1 MKLVCVEAL
10 GRRVSSVGFGCASL
24 GGRIGLRKGLEALE
38 RAYEAGITWYDV
50 APSYG
55 DAMAESILGEFAS
68 KKRDSIYVCTKVGMR
83 PGDTP
88 AAVRL
93 LKPMV
98 RIVVATFPA
107 LQKQVSR
114 VRPKPFKVP
123 LSAELIRTSVEE
135 SLRRLRTDYV
145 DVLALHRPAVE
156 EVVREDIILALERVV
171 RDGKARAVSIA
182 GNLEAGMK
190 GLDESLPYR
199 LVQIA
204 NNSLEPDLAKLKE
217 RARPGRTFVTYGSF
231 SSLDRLVTRINA
243 QKEILN
249 ALSRTWV
256 PWQGRAAG
264 EVTRGAAKRRNK
276 SNPWFKRGTLFRSA
290 VDVMRRAAVPMTARE
305 IAETPDSWQGPRGL
319 PEAVQR
325 PSGGYPCCTAEAGW
339 RNVVGAGAPARWSL
353 RVSPS
358 D

>member
-24 GGRIGLRKGLEALE
+24 GGRIGLRKALEALE

-68 KKRDSIYVCTKVGMR
+68 KKRDSIYVCTKVGVR
-83 PGDTP
+83 PADTR
-88 AAVRL
+88 AAMRL
-93 LKPMV
+93 LKPIV

-123 LSAELIRTSVEE
+123 LSAELIRTSVEK

-156 EVVREDIILALERVV
+156 EVVREDIIMALERVV

-217 RARPGRTFVTYGSF
+217 RSRPGRTFVTYGSF

-243 QKEILN
+243 QTEILSALHELGYRGN
-249 ALSRTWV
+249 LTEIAAAFLVDYAFATNSAGVSLFSMLKKEHLDFNLLRLRSHPTLEQLDPVVAALSSRSRGE
-256 PWQGRAAG
+256 GR
-264 EVTRGAAKRRNK
+264 
-276 SNPWFKRGTLFRSA
+276 
-290 VDVMRRAAVPMTARE
+290 
-305 IAETPDSWQGPRGL
+305 
-319 PEAVQR
+319 
-325 PSGGYPCCTAEAGW
+325 
-339 RNVVGAGAPARWSL
+339 
-353 RVSPS
+353 SPL
-358 D
+358 

>member
-55 DAMAESILGEFAS
+55 DAVAESILGEFAS
-68 KKRDSIYVCTKVGMR
+68 RKRDSIYVCTKVGMR
-83 PGDTP
+83 PADTP
-88 AAVRL
+88 AAMRL

-98 RIVVATFPA
+98 RIVAATFPA

-171 RDGKARAVSIA
+171 QDGKARAVSIA

-204 NNSLEPDLAKLKE
+204 NNPLEPDLEKLKE

-231 SSLDRLVTRINA
+231 SSLDRLVARINT
-243 QKEILN
+243 QKEIQSALHELGYRGN
-249 ALSRTWV
+249 LTEIAAAFLVDYAFATNSAGVSLFSMLQKEHLDFNLLRLRSHPTLEQLDPVVAALSSR
-256 PWQGRAAG
+256 
-264 EVTRGAAKRRNK
+264 
-276 SNPWFKRGTLFRSA
+276 SRGTG
-290 VDVMRRAAVPMTARE
+290 D
-305 IAETPDSWQGPRGL
+305 
-319 PEAVQR
+319 
-325 PSGGYPCCTAEAGW
+325 
-339 RNVVGAGAPARWSL
+339 
-353 RVSPS
+353 
-358 D
+358 

>member
-24 GGRIGLRKGLEALE
+24 GGHIGLRKGLEALE

-83 PGDTP
+83 PADTP
-88 AAVRL
+88 AAMRL

-107 LQKQVSR
+107 LLRHVSR
-114 VRPKPFKVP
+114 VRPKAFKVP
-123 LSAELIRTSVEE
+123 LSAELIKTSVEE

-156 EVVREDIILALERVV
+156 EVVREDIIMALERVV

-243 QKEILN
+243 QTEILSALHELGYRGN
-249 ALSRTWV
+249 LTEIAAAFLVDYAFATNSAGVTLFSMFQKEHLDFNLLRLNNHPTLEQLNSIVAALS
-256 PWQGRAAG
+256 
-264 EVTRGAAKRRNK
+264 K
-276 SNPWFKRGTLFRSA
+276 
-290 VDVMRRAAVPMTARE
+290 
-305 IAETPDSWQGPRGL
+305 
-319 PEAVQR
+319 
-325 PSGGYPCCTAEAGW
+325 
-339 RNVVGAGAPARWSL
+339 
-353 RVSPS
+353 
-358 D
+358 

>member
-83 PGDTP
+83 PGETP

-98 RIVVATFPA
+98 RIAVGTFPA

-145 DVLALHRPAVE
+145 DVLALHRPSVE
-156 EVVREDIILALERVV
+156 ELVRDDITMALERVLK
-171 RDGKARAVSIA
+171 DGKARAVSIA

-199 LVQIA
+199 LLQIA
-204 NNSLEPDLAKLKE
+204 KKPPHHDLLKLKD
-217 RARPGRTFVTYGSF
+217 PG
-231 SSLDRLVTRINA
+231 
-243 QKEILN
+243 
-249 ALSRTWV
+249 
-256 PWQGRAAG
+256 P
-264 EVTRGAAKRRNK
+264 
-276 SNPWFKRGTLFRSA
+276 
-290 VDVMRRAAVPMTARE
+290 
-305 IAETPDSWQGPRGL
+305 PR
-319 PEAVQR
+319 
-325 PSGGYPCCTAEAGW
+325 
-339 RNVVGAGAPARWSL
+339 
-353 RVSPS
+353 
-358 D
+358 

>member
-68 KKRDSIYVCTKVGMR
+68 RKRHSIYVCTKVGVR

-88 AAVRL
+88 AAMRL

-156 EVVREDIILALERVV
+156 ELVREDIIMALERVV
-171 RDGKARAVSIA
+171 RDGKARAISIA

-217 RARPGRTFVTYGSF
+217 RSRPGRTFVTYGSF

-243 QKEILN
+243 QTEILSALHELGYRGN
-249 ALSRTWV
+249 LTEIAAAFLVDYAFATNSAGVSLFSMLKKEHLDFNLLRLRSHPTLEQLDPVVAALSSRSR
-256 PWQGRAAG
+256 GR
-264 EVTRGAAKRRNK
+264 
-276 SNPWFKRGTLFRSA
+276 
-290 VDVMRRAAVPMTARE
+290 
-305 IAETPDSWQGPRGL
+305 Q
-319 PEAVQR
+319 
-325 PSGGYPCCTAEAGW
+325 
-339 RNVVGAGAPARWSL
+339 
-353 RVSPS
+353 
-358 D
+358 

>member
-83 PGDTP
+83 PADTP
-88 AAVRL
+88 AAMRL

-107 LQKQVSR
+107 LLRHVSR
-114 VRPKPFKVP
+114 VRPKAFKVP
-123 LSAELIRTSVEE
+123 LSAELIKTSVEE

-171 RDGKARAVSIA
+171 QDGKARAVSIA

-204 NNSLEPDLAKLKE
+204 NNPLEPDLEKLKE

-231 SSLDRLVTRINA
+231 SSLDRLVARINT
-243 QKEILN
+243 QKEIQSALHELGYRGN
-249 ALSRTWV
+249 LTEIAAAFLVDYAFATNSAGVSLFSMLQKEHLDFNLLRLRSHPTLEQLDPVVAALSSR
-256 PWQGRAAG
+256 
-264 EVTRGAAKRRNK
+264 
-276 SNPWFKRGTLFRSA
+276 SRGTG
-290 VDVMRRAAVPMTARE
+290 D
-305 IAETPDSWQGPRGL
+305 
-319 PEAVQR
+319 
-325 PSGGYPCCTAEAGW
+325 
-339 RNVVGAGAPARWSL
+339 
-353 RVSPS
+353 
-358 D
+358 

>member
-83 PGDTP
+83 PADTP
-88 AAVRL
+88 AAMRL

-156 EVVREDIILALERVV
+156 EVVREDIIMALERVV

-204 NNSLEPDLAKLKE
+204 NNPLEPDLEKLKE

-231 SSLDRLVTRINA
+231 SSLDRLVARINT
-243 QKEILN
+243 QKEIQSALHELGYRGN
-249 ALSRTWV
+249 LTEIAAAFLVDYAFATNSAGVSLFSMLQKEHLDFNLLRLRSHPTLEQLDPVVAALSSR
-256 PWQGRAAG
+256 
-264 EVTRGAAKRRNK
+264 
-276 SNPWFKRGTLFRSA
+276 SRGTG
-290 VDVMRRAAVPMTARE
+290 D
-305 IAETPDSWQGPRGL
+305 
-319 PEAVQR
+319 
-325 PSGGYPCCTAEAGW
+325 
-339 RNVVGAGAPARWSL
+339 
-353 RVSPS
+353 
-358 D
+358 

>member
-83 PGDTP
+83 PADTP
-88 AAVRL
+88 AAMRL

-98 RIVVATFPA
+98 RIVAATFPA

-114 VRPKPFKVP
+114 ERPKPFKVP

-171 RDGKARAVSIA
+171 QDGKARAVSIA

-204 NNSLEPDLAKLKE
+204 NNPLEPDLEKLKE

-231 SSLDRLVTRINA
+231 SSLDRLVARINT
-243 QKEILN
+243 QKEIQSALHELGYRGN
-249 ALSRTWV
+249 LTEIAAAFLVDYAFATNSAGVSLFSMLQKEHLDFNLLRLRSHPTLEQLDPVVAALSSR
-256 PWQGRAAG
+256 
-264 EVTRGAAKRRNK
+264 
-276 SNPWFKRGTLFRSA
+276 SRGTG
-290 VDVMRRAAVPMTARE
+290 D
-305 IAETPDSWQGPRGL
+305 
-319 PEAVQR
+319 
-325 PSGGYPCCTAEAGW
+325 
-339 RNVVGAGAPARWSL
+339 
-353 RVSPS
+353 
-358 D
+358 

>member
-83 PGDTP
+83 PGETP

-98 RIVVATFPA
+98 RIAVGTFPA

-171 RDGKARAVSIA
+171 QDGKARAVSIA

-217 RARPGRTFVTYGSF
+217 RSRPGRTFVTYGSF

-243 QKEILN
+243 QTEILSALHELGYRGN
-249 ALSRTWV
+249 LTEIAAAFLVDYAFATNSAGVSLFSMLQKEHLDFNLLRLRSHPTLEQLDPVVAALSSRSRGD
-256 PWQGRAAG
+256 GR
-264 EVTRGAAKRRNK
+264 
-276 SNPWFKRGTLFRSA
+276 SPLL
-290 VDVMRRAAVPMTARE
+290 MR
-305 IAETPDSWQGPRGL
+305 L
-319 PEAVQR
+319 P
-325 PSGGYPCCTAEAGW
+325 
-339 RNVVGAGAPARWSL
+339 
-353 RVSPS
+353 
-358 D
+358 

>member
-88 AAVRL
+88 AAMRL
-93 LKPMV
+93 LTPMLRV
-98 RIVVATFPA
+98 VVATFPA

-231 SSLDRLVTRINA
+231 SSFDRLVTRING
-243 QKEILN
+243 QKEILSALHELGYRGN
-249 ALSRTWV
+249 LTEIAAAFLVDYAFATNSAGVSLFSMLKKGHLDFNLLRLRSHPTLEQLDPVVAALSSRSRGE
-256 PWQGRAAG
+256 GR
-264 EVTRGAAKRRNK
+264 
-276 SNPWFKRGTLFRSA
+276 
-290 VDVMRRAAVPMTARE
+290 
-305 IAETPDSWQGPRGL
+305 
-319 PEAVQR
+319 
-325 PSGGYPCCTAEAGW
+325 
-339 RNVVGAGAPARWSL
+339 
-353 RVSPS
+353 SPL
-358 D
+358 